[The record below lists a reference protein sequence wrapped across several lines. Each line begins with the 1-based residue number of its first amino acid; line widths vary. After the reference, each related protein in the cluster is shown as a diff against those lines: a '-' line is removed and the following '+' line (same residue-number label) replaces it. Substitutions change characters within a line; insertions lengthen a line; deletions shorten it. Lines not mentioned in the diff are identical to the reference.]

1 LSKTSRDK
9 VIKTQAHR
17 QVLAAGAYEKKENNQ
32 QSNNKMTEP
41 TRTGTGR
48 SPKPSDG
55 YTRKFKDRKKSKD
68 EPMVG
73 AMETF
78 GSLIYKIN
86 SKDAAEMYHAT
97 TEAIVDYVTI
107 TYGKDMQNLVKYGV
121 DRNLT
126 MPSPPPEA

>member
-1 LSKTSRDK
+1 
-9 VIKTQAHR
+9 
-17 QVLAAGAYEKKENNQ
+17 LAAGAYEKKETNQ
-32 QSNNKMTEP
+32 QSNIKMTEP
-41 TRTGTGR
+41 TGNGTGK

-55 YTRKFKDRKKSKD
+55 YTRKFKDRNKSKE

-73 AMETF
+73 AMEAF

-97 TEAIVDYVTI
+97 TEAIVDYMTI

-121 DRNLT
+121 DRSRTERPLT
-126 MPSPPPEA
+126 CYYI